1 MRETFDRVAPTPTI
15 ELSVLLRDYH
25 LGLVVIAGHSP
36 TTGSRAVQW
45 VHSSDLLDPT
55 PFLTPRTVLLTTG
68 AQFGEHPSEAE
79 ADAYVA
85 RLVEAGTTALG
96 IGVGLQWERIP
107 PAIVSACDRRR
118 FPLIRIPYDTPF
130 LAVVRTAARLLEAHA
145 AEDWQRE
152 QRMPASLATRQSR
165 LAAGEAAIRLAVLQ
179 LLSSGHRE
187 LAERIAAPSMP
198 PLPRGAVVVLS
209 YAYPLPTPAA
219 GEITPLITD
228 HAGVLSSSEAG
239 TATIVIE
246 ATGQA
251 GLRRA
256 LARHGIAAGVSERGT
271 LDDLSELIEQA
282 RRAAE
287 IAMQSETHEP
297 LEYRPA
303 MHAGVL
309 QLLQTSPEAVRR
321 AQGLLAPLRQHDER
335 HDDRLGTSLATWLR
349 HNGQYSPAADELGV
363 HRHTLRSRVN
373 SAATLLQLDLD
384 DPDSRAEVWAALR
397 VTAQQATR

>member
-1 MRETFDRVAPTPTI
+1 MRETFDRVAPIPTI
-15 ELSVLLRDYH
+15 ELSELLRDYH
-25 LGLVVIAGHSP
+25 LGLVVIAGLG
-36 TTGSRAVQW
+36 TDTGARAVQW
-45 VHSSDLLDPT
+45 VHSSDLADPT

-68 AQFGEHPSEAE
+68 AQLGEHPSAAEAE
-79 ADAYVA
+79 AYIE

-107 PAIVSACDRRR
+107 PAIIEACDRRG

-145 AEDWQRE
+145 AEDWRRE
-152 QRMPASLATRQSR
+152 QRLPSSLATRHRR

-179 LLSSGHRE
+179 LLREGHRE
-187 LAERIAAPSMP
+187 LAERVAGPSMP
-198 PLPRGAVVVLS
+198 PLPRGAVVVVTF
-209 YAYPLPTPAA
+209 ADPLPTPAA
-219 GEITPLITD
+219 AEVVPLITD
-228 HAGVLSSSEAG
+228 RAGVLSASQSG
-239 TATIVIE
+239 LATVVIE
-246 ATGQA
+246 AAQQTT
-251 GLRRA
+251 LLRA
-256 LARHGIAAGVSERGT
+256 LARHTVAAGVSERGT
-271 LDDLSELIEQA
+271 LDDLAELIEQS

-287 IAMQSETHEP
+287 LAQQAETPAP

-309 QLLQTSPEAVRR
+309 QLLHASPEAVRR

-335 HDDRLGTSLATWLR
+335 DDDRLGASLATWLR

-373 SAATLLQLDLD
+373 SAAALLQLDLD
-384 DPDSRAEVWAALR
+384 DPDARAEVWAALR
-397 VTAQQATR
+397 VTAQQASR